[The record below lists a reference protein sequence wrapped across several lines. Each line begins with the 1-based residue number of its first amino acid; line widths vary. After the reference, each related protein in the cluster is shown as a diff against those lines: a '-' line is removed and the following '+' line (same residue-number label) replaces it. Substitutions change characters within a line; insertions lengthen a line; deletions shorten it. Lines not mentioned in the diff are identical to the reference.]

1 MIKREVGKV
10 LKNNISLI
18 EYEQDDSVI
27 GAKYFIQI
35 GVVGLYCNKKE
46 LQDLYSVLNYY
57 CNIEEF
63 SQCIIRVGD
72 EDVAIR

>member
-18 EYEQDDSVI
+18 EYENDDSVM
-27 GAKYFIQI
+27 GATYFMQV
-35 GVVGLYCNKKE
+35 GVVGLYCTKKE
-46 LQDLYSVLNYY
+46 LQDLYCVLNYY
-57 CNIEEF
+57 SNIEDF
-63 SQCIIRVGD
+63 SQCVIKVGD